1 MLNNWSDSTS
11 AVRFLVSGTKHG
23 SAERACK
30 LSHSVIHLTS
40 MRVFKNKWFN
50 RWSRGEDVSD
60 SALYAAAVEIAAGR
74 YDADLGGCL
83 FKKRL
88 ARTGG
93 GKSGGYR
100 AILGY
105 KKPNSERIVFLYAF
119 AKSGRANLTD
129 KEEAALSLAAESFL
143 SATDGQVNE
152 LLANGSIWEVQH
164 HE

>member
-1 MLNNWSDSTS
+1 
-11 AVRFLVSGTKHG
+11 
-23 SAERACK
+23 
-30 LSHSVIHLTS
+30 

-50 RWSRGEDVSD
+50 RWARSEDVSD

-88 ARTGG
+88 ARAGS
-93 GKSGGYR
+93 GKRGGYR
-100 AILGY
+100 VILGY

-119 AKSGRANLTD
+119 AKSDRANLSD
-129 KEEAALSLAAESFL
+129 KEEAALSLAADSFL
-143 SATDGQVNE
+143 AATDRHVNE

-164 HE
+164 NE